1 MRKYKRALKNN
12 SRLKKLYKE
21 KFGAADMTSEKL
33 ANFKEALQFVVD
45 QNENPS
51 RLISIFLTH

>member
-51 RLISIFLTH
+51 RLISMFLTH